1 MREPPEFMQGRE
13 TYQFHGSGVATLR
26 MKRVEE
32 QIEKLAGRS
41 NEPHRQK
48 KTSLGYMEVET
59 GDRVGSRWEEMLLI
73 SVVFPLILSFPL
85 QLVPG

>member
-13 TYQFHGSGVATLR
+13 MYQFHGSGVATLR

-41 NEPHRQK
+41 HEPHQQK
-48 KTSLGYMEVET
+48 KTSLGYIEK
-59 GDRVGSRWEEMLLI
+59 GNRVGSRWEEMLLI